1 MLVSPVYK
9 LLVEDGCGG
18 CDEAKKL
25 LADRIASGEVVLV
38 NVETPEGINLV
49 KSGVEEV
56 PFAYVDLPP
65 GSEGCPPQTPCIQA
79 CEIKIEGDKARIE
92 CPEPHKQ
99 PLTSRRFFSSV
110 SPTRPGCSA

>member
-1 MLVSPVYK
+1 MRSQALMSVVYK

-25 LADRIASGEVVLV
+25 LADRIASGEIVLV

-65 GSEGCPPQTPCIQA
+65 GSDGCPPQTPCIQA
-79 CEIKIEGDKARIE
+79 CEIKIEGNKARIE
-92 CPEPHKQ
+92 CPEPNPKK
-99 PLTSRRFFSSV
+99 T
-110 SPTRPGCSA
+110 